1 MFGAFWPWDLP
12 RPLPACRISEGGPEE
27 SPFPRQAEGKY
38 NFRFDF
44 ASFRFVHRAF
54 SSTGRRE
61 SQCCSD
67 FAAFRRVHRALFLDR
82 QGEKPSVAKAMNSS
96 CLSDSMMAS
105 PSTGRGE
112 RSSQAHVLAFQ
123 SQRSI
128 VFYDVLKAFFS
139 KRGFEHGAVQ
149 KAFPACMPMK
159 MALWTQRE
167 LANFGARKKYA
178 LSAGQPI
185 EFIICL
191 VY

>member
-1 MFGAFWPWDLP
+1 MELFGLGTSQAPNRPVGYP
-12 RPLPACRISEGGPEE
+12 RADQKRALFLDRRGANTIFASILLVSALSIEH
-27 SPFPRQAEGKY
+27 FPRRAEGKV
-38 NFRFDF
+38 NVR
-44 ASFRFVHRAF
+44 
-54 SSTGRRE
+54 
-61 SQCCSD
+61 SD

-82 QGEKPSVAKAMNSS
+82 QGEKPSVAKSMNSS

-167 LANFGARKKYA
+167 LANFGARKK
-178 LSAGQPI
+178 
-185 EFIICL
+185 
-191 VY
+191 

>member
-1 MFGAFWPWDLP
+1 MLVDSMMAF
-12 RPLPACRISEGGPEE
+12 
-27 SPFPRQAEGKY
+27 F
-38 NFRFDF
+38 
-44 ASFRFVHRAF
+44 
-54 SSTGRRE
+54 STGMGKRP
-61 SQCCSD
+61 SQAHVQSMNISCLSNSND
-67 FAAFRRVHRALFLDR
+67 GLFLDR
-82 QGEKPSVAKAMNSS
+82 QGEKAIASVAKSMNSS

-167 LANFGARKKYA
+167 LANFGARKK
-178 LSAGQPI
+178 
-185 EFIICL
+185 
-191 VY
+191 